1 MPSQR
6 VILRAKG
13 LYSRPGPMTDAPD
26 GALLQADDVVID
38 RDGVVGPRR
47 GFSQLAGT
55 VAGAI
60 NRIASYQDT
69 LLLHHSNSTLVY
81 RDGSSWTALSGTY
94 AAPDSSTAKMRFAE
108 AAKNLYFTT
117 SAGVYRLD
125 AYNGTPALAGVTKPP
140 GFEKDARVA
149 TANSGGCVRT
159 GGNTVTVT
167 TTAAHGFYAGQV
179 VNMTSAGEA
188 NFANGNKTVVTVPSS
203 TSFTYTESGS
213 NTSSGSAQ
221 TFGYAV
227 VASAGGI
234 LSDGYAVAYR
244 ATFVMRDANSNQFE
258 SAPSQR
264 YVVVNS
270 SGTRGW
276 VTTEAKNVVLRL
288 VLPSGVTTSHEVRVY
303 RSKQVQAS
311 VTSEPSDDMGL
322 VYSRRPTL
330 AETTQGWMDVTDIA
344 PDALI
349 GATLYASP
357 SQDGL
362 TQANERPPI
371 SKDLALFGGSLWFS
385 NTRGPHRFEFSILG
399 VGGTTGLQNGDQLIF
414 SEDTSASYFDW
425 YTATTS
431 TPTQANDFYL
441 DTSGSVSQNIRNTS
455 LNLCA
460 AINRSSSDVFW
471 AYYVSGADDAPGRIV
486 IEARTLSNTTYYPR
500 LTMATTNDSRSAIAP
515 RLTTSQVFNL
525 SRSGSTVTA
534 TVVAGVH
541 FFAAGQQVNLITNSS
556 AFPSGVKTVV
566 SATSTTFTYTEAG
579 SATSEGTKWVY
590 SYPTVSTT
598 AESAPNRLYY
608 SRTNQPEAVPLLN
621 YIDVGSKDAENL
633 RIVATRSSLFVFKED
648 GLFRVVGGNGVFEA
662 QLFDPTVHLLA
673 PDSAVALENQVYA
686 LADIGVVAVSDTG
699 VDIISRNIE
708 ELITSLKGASFANLK
723 NLTFGV
729 AYPSERKYLLWT
741 ISAAGDSTPT
751 QAFVYNTLTQA
762 WTRWGLSRTHGY
774 VNPADDKLHLA
785 EVSGYYVSQERK
797 DFAYSDFSDRTVSV
811 TVASVTG
818 SFLTLSGTPDVA
830 VGDVIK
836 QGSYWDTVKSV
847 AAGGGNTVVTLLE
860 DFHGGNVDSYYAA
873 GAATVYKAIPSVV
886 AWAGCAGDGPG
897 KLKTWQDTEFVFANA
912 WVPLLTYTVSTELV
926 SAASTSVY
934 LFSQR
939 SAGGVQGS
947 VNQWTN
953 PPTAWGGTE
962 SPGVARVFV
971 PQAYR
976 MSDRLFLKVAIPT
989 AWGAWSLD
997 AVAQLFNPGSAR
1009 PAR

>member
-60 NRIASYQDT
+60 NRISSYQDT
-69 LLLHHSNSTLVY
+69 LLLHHSNTTLVY
-81 RDGSSWTALSGTY
+81 RNGSSWTALSGTY
-94 AAPDSSTAKMRFAE
+94 AAPDSSTAKIRFAE

-117 SAGVYRLD
+117 SSGVYRLD
-125 AYNGTPALAGVTKPP
+125 AYSGTPGLAGVTKPP
-140 GFEKDARVA
+140 GFDKDLRVA
-149 TANSGGCVRT
+149 TANAGGLVRT
-159 GGNTVTVT
+159 GGATVTVT
-167 TTAAHGFYAGQV
+167 TTAAHGFYVGQV
-179 VNMTSAGEA
+179 VAMTSAGEA

-203 TSFTYTESGS
+203 TSFTYSEAGT
-213 NTSSGSAQ
+213 NTSSGSSK
-221 TFGYAV
+221 TFGTAAV
-227 VASAGGI
+227 AASGGI
-234 LSDGYAVAYR
+234 LADGYEVAYR
-244 ATFVMRDANSNQFE
+244 QTFVMRDANGNEFE

-264 YVVVNS
+264 FIVSNA

-276 VTTEAKNVVLRL
+276 VTTESKNVVLRVL
-288 VLPSGVTTSHEVRVY
+288 LPSGVTTSHEVRVH
-303 RSKQVQAS
+303 RSRQVAVS
-311 VTSEPSDDMGL
+311 ATSEPSDDMGL

-330 AETTQGWMDVTDIA
+330 TETTQGWMDVTDIA

-357 SQDGL
+357 LQDGL
-362 TQANERPPI
+362 AQSNERPPLA
-371 SKDLALFGGSLWFS
+371 KDVALYGGSLWFS
-385 NTRGPHRFEFSILG
+385 NTRGPHRFQFSILG

-414 SEDTSASYFDW
+414 SEDSNGSYLDW

-431 TPTQANDFYL
+431 TPSAANDFYL
-441 DTSGSVSQNIRNTS
+441 DTSGSASQNIRNTS
-455 LNLCA
+455 LSLCA
-460 AINRSSSDVFW
+460 AINRSSADAFF
-471 AYYVSGADDAPGRIV
+471 AYYLSGADDAPGRIV
-486 IEARTLSNTTYYPR
+486 VEARTLANSTYYPHH
-500 LTMATTNDSRSAIAP
+500 LPATANDSSSALAP
-515 RLTTSQVFNL
+515 RFTTSQVFNL
-525 SRSGSTVTA
+525 ARSGSTVTA

-541 FFAAGQQVNLITNSS
+541 FFVAGQQVKLTANSV
-556 AFPSGVKTVV
+556 AFPSGVKTIV
-566 SATSTTFTYTEAG
+566 SATTTTFTYSEAG
-579 SATSEGTKWVY
+579 SASSESSKWFD
-590 SYPTVSTT
+590 SYPMVSTS
-598 AESAPNRLYY
+598 ADAAPNRLYY

-621 YIDVGSKDAENL
+621 YIDVGSKDAEIL

-648 GLFRVVGGNGVFEA
+648 GLFRVNGGNGIFEV

-699 VDIISRNIE
+699 VDIISRNVE
-708 ELITSLKGASFANLK
+708 ELITSLRGASLTNLK

-741 ISAAGDSTPT
+741 ISASGDTTPT

-762 WTRWGLSRTHGY
+762 WTRWPLSRTHGY

-797 DFAYSDFSDRTVSV
+797 DFAYSDFSDRSVSV
-811 TVASVTG
+811 TVGSVAG
-818 SFLTLSGTPDVA
+818 AFLTLSGSPDVA
-830 VGDVIK
+830 VGDIIK
-836 QGSYWDTVKSV
+836 QGSYWDTVSGV
-847 AAGGGNTVVTLLE
+847 TTGGGNTVVSLLE
-860 DFHGGNVDSYYAA
+860 DTHGANVDSYYAI

-886 AWAGCAGDGPG
+886 AWAGMVGDGPG

-912 WVPLLTYTVSTELV
+912 WVPRLTYTVSSELAT
-926 SAASTSVY
+926 AASSTVQ
-934 LFSQR
+934 LFTQTQS
-939 SAGGVQGS
+939 GGAKGS
-947 VNQWTN
+947 INQWTN
-953 PPTAWGGTE
+953 PPTTWPGTE

-976 MSDRLFLKVAIPT
+976 MADRLFVKVAVPT
-989 AWGAWSLD
+989 AWGVWSLD
-997 AVAQLFNPGSAR
+997 ALTQLFNPGSSR